1 MRRNVFLTIAAL
13 SALVVAGCSWDSV
26 RRSVLYSVYNSY
38 GDGYRSDRFS
48 EFNDRYD
55 QQSKA
60 AEEYYQQR

>member
-1 MRRNVFLTIAAL
+1 MPACDVAAIARSAAL
-13 SALVVAGCSWDSV
+13 AGCSWDSV

-55 QQSKA
+55 QQTKA
-60 AEEYYQQR
+60 AAEYYQQK

>member
-1 MRRNVFLTIAAL
+1 MRRKVFLTIAAL
-13 SALVVAGCSWDSV
+13 CALAVAGCSWDSV

-55 QQSKA
+55 QQTKA
-60 AEEYYQQR
+60 AAEYYQQQ